1 MINWKKA
8 IINSAVGVLA
18 GTLCVS
24 TFAGDLEDFYEGC
37 NIAGLERIDATD
49 PSDDT
54 YLNPLGDR
62 ANHVF
67 LARLGNNGGGNGG
80 ESYDIHFWGPL
91 GVFGL
96 DCISTADEDTNG
108 GLYSGNPDDNPTRF
122 DQSMFAPEIDPN

>member
-1 MINWKKA
+1 MM
-8 IINSAVGVLA
+8 GVLA
-18 GTLCVS
+18 GMLCAPV
-24 TFAGDLEDFYEGC
+24 FADHLDDFYQGC

-80 ESYDIHFWGPL
+80 EALDIHFWGPL

-96 DCISTADEDTNG
+96 DCVSTADEDTNG
-108 GLYSGNPDDNPTRF
+108 GLYSGNPDDDPPF
-122 DQSMFAPEIDPN
+122 FPESMFSPEADPN